1 MAALDLW
8 HVPARAASC
17 RSQALPDGIS
27 IVLEIAAGDTAAR
40 SEAARMTGRP
50 EDVIQS
56 AATFYIEQV
65 LLAADNDSYRMLGS
79 ASNSDSAELR
89 RNMALLMRWS
99 HPDSGLSGDAAIY
112 TRRIA
117 KAWED
122 LKSEARRASYD
133 AAQRNTSVVG
143 ARSTR
148 KTASATAKRRRWL
161 VQGADARRA
170 ALSIRTAAPSRLGVP
185 GYLRLKFRSLLEK
198 LK

>member
-40 SEAARMTGRP
+40 SEAAGMTGRP

-112 TRRIA
+112 TRRIG

-122 LKSEARRASYD
+122 LKSEARRANYD
-133 AAQRNTSVVG
+133 AAQRTNSVVG
-143 ARSTR
+143 ARSKSKAT
-148 KTASATAKRRRWL
+148 TAKRRRWL
-161 VQGADARRA
+161 SKGADARRE
-170 ALSIRTAAPSRLGVP
+170 ALSMRTVVPRRLGVP
-185 GYLRLKFRSLLEK
+185 GYLRLKFRSLLER